1 MSLLEHGGFNQE
13 AKPEKIKQ
21 PYNNT
26 EVVLVYITEDKT
38 MSLVINTNTSASVAA
53 SNLQESNSLLQ
64 RSLNRLSS
72 GSKITRP
79 SDDAG
84 GLAVSM
90 KIKSAIKRNG
100 AVQNNIGNAISFLQS
115 QDGALKTVGKILDRM
130 SELKILRDDPTKS
143 TSDKSNYQTEFNA
156 LQKQL
161 GNLKAESFNGVSL
174 FSSTS
179 GNTLSLGITEDG
191 TKTISITKSPISA
204 STGGLSIGGTD
215 LTNVSNSLG
224 TSGISVA
231 NIRTAIENIATMRAS
246 NGAEASQLE
255 FAAEM
260 LSVNKTNLQ
269 AANSRI
275 TDTDIAEESTQ
286 FARYN
291 ILTQSGVA
299 MLAQANSTPQIA
311 LQLLG

>member
-1 MSLLEHGGFNQE
+1 
-13 AKPEKIKQ
+13 
-21 PYNNT
+21 
-26 EVVLVYITEDKT
+26 
-38 MSLVINTNTSASVAA
+38 MSLVINTNTSASIAA
-53 SNLQESNSLLQ
+53 RNLQESNSLLQ

-90 KIKSAIKRNG
+90 KIKSAIKRNS

-115 QDGALKTVGKILDRM
+115 QDGALRTVGKILDRM

-174 FSSTS
+174 FSASS
-179 GNTLSLGITEDG
+179 GSTLSLGITEDG
-191 TKTISITKSPISA
+191 SKTVSITKSAISA
-204 STGGLSIGGTD
+204 VSGGLVISGTD
-215 LTNVSNSLG
+215 LTNEANSLG
-224 TSGISVA
+224 TAGISVS
-231 NIRTAIENIATMRAS
+231 NIRTAIENVATMRAT
-246 NGAEASQLE
+246 NGADASQLE

-260 LSVNKTNLQ
+260 LSINRTNLQ